1 MTASGAVTT
10 DVPRRR
16 PSARTLGS
24 ALDGS
29 DNALNAIR
37 LCLALLV
44 ILGHAFPLG
53 GFEPIKVG
61 PFVHGGLHGY
71 AVEAFFVIS
80 GYLIF
85 ASGMRTTTLGYLW
98 RRLLR
103 IYPAW
108 FAAITATAFIA
119 APLGARLEPGATW
132 EWRSALGYVLGALD
146 LKPSQDGVD
155 STLLTVPW
163 AGTWNGSLWTLFYE
177 AAAYLGIALLCAWA
191 PVRSRLAKLVPA
203 AAAAMT
209 LAYVA
214 LPPGAVAGML
224 PEAIGS
230 IAENGLRLWTF
241 FAWGMVAYIY
251 RDRIRATRLVAAG
264 AGIVFLL
271 AAHLTGIPAWM
282 STALTLP
289 SLSIA
294 VLFAGVLLPWR
305 FGRTT
310 DLSYGTYVYA
320 FPVQQLLILLGVAQY
335 GWAATAVACVVGT
348 LPLAWLS
355 WKLVEQP
362 ALRMKRIVPASRAQ

>member
-10 DVPRRR
+10 EAPRRR
-16 PSARTLGS
+16 PAARTLGS
-24 ALDGS
+24 ALDGP

-53 GFEPIKVG
+53 GFEPFKVG

-85 ASGMRTTTLGYLW
+85 ASGMRSTTLGYLW

-108 FAAITATAFIA
+108 LVAITATAFIA
-119 APLGARLEPGATW
+119 APLGARLEAGATW

-163 AGTWNGSLWTLFYE
+163 TGTWNGSLWTLFYE
-177 AAAYLGIALLCAWA
+177 AVAHLGIALLCAWA
-191 PVRSRLAKLVPA
+191 PVRARLTKLVPA
-203 AAAAMT
+203 AAGALT
-209 LAYVA
+209 IAYVA
-214 LPPGAVAGML
+214 LPPGTVADMAPGAL
-224 PEAIGS
+224 GA

-251 RDRIRATRLVAAG
+251 RDRIRATPLAAAV
-264 AGIVFLL
+264 AGIMFLL

-282 STALTLP
+282 STALTIP

-294 VLFAGVLLPWR
+294 VLFAGVLLPWK

-320 FPVQQLLILLGVAQY
+320 FPVQQLLVLLGVAQY
-335 GWAATAVACVVGT
+335 GWAVTALSCVAVT

-355 WKLVEQP
+355 WKLIEQP
-362 ALRMKRIVPASRAQ
+362 ALRMKGLVPGARAQ